1 MQVVI
6 QKEVQFY
13 DDQLTAAQTDDGRIY
28 VSINEVCGV
37 LGLSRPAQ
45 QRRIQEHDVLSEGIV
60 RLAIDTAGGSQ
71 TVTMLRH
78 DLVPLWLAG
87 VQGRAVRE
95 DVRPKLKQFQL
106 RAAQVLYEAF
116 QEGRLTTA
124 EPTDL
129 FAGASP
135 ESVQAYQLAQAVLH
149 LARSQLL
156 MEQQR
161 VGSRIGAVEMRLETI
176 EDVLSQPDRMV
187 TEDQASQISQ
197 AVKAIALTLGKVSG
211 RNEFGGVYGEL
222 YRRFGVA
229 SYRMLPAR
237 QFQEAMRFL
246 AEWHE
251 TVTGGPLPF

>member
-1 MQVVI
+1 
-6 QKEVQFY
+6 
-13 DDQLTAAQTDDGRIY
+13 
-28 VSINEVCGV
+28 
-37 LGLSRPAQ
+37 
-45 QRRIQEHDVLSEGIV
+45 
-60 RLAIDTAGGSQ
+60 
-71 TVTMLRH
+71 
-78 DLVPLWLAG
+78 
-87 VQGRAVRE
+87 
-95 DVRPKLKQFQL
+95 
-106 RAAQVLYEAF
+106 
-116 QEGRLTTA
+116 
-124 EPTDL
+124 
-129 FAGASP
+129 
-135 ESVQAYQLAQAVLH
+135 
-149 LARSQLL
+149 